1 MKKQAFLIVLLFV
14 LLFMTTLVF
23 GANIQKNRI
32 PADVDWLIH
41 FDMNKFKTT
50 SLFELLEKNEKDF
63 KFRRKSDDLQRKFK
77 IDIYNDIDCITVFGK
92 GGDEDNTAV
101 FISGNIDQKH
111 LRSLLDFADDHEEET
126 YGQFTIHRWDGD
138 EAGVFVDDHTILISG
153 SQTTIKDTLDVISGK
168 KQNISS
174 APIMSYFK
182 DISGDSFIAAVIED
196 ISSLM
201 KGSGPRIL
209 KQSGRAFFTAWEKAQ
224 NINLKL
230 SLDVGSKE
238 VAENMQQ
245 VIKGMIAMANLYENE
260 TLKELKLQDAIKIFQ
275 KDNTIQMELTYPV
288 EDLRSKALEKKMKDL
303 FQMSSLIY

>member
-23 GANIQKNRI
+23 GANIQKDLI

-41 FDMNKFKTT
+41 FDMDKFKTT
-50 SLFELLEKNEKDF
+50 NLFELLEKNERDF
-63 KFRRKSDDLQRKFK
+63 KFRKKSNDLQRKFK
-77 IDIYNDIDCITVFGK
+77 IDIYKDIDSITVFGK

-101 FISGNIDQKH
+101 LISGNIDQKH
-111 LRSLLDFADDHEEET
+111 LRSLLDFADDHVEEA
-126 YGQFTIHRWDGD
+126 YGKFTIHRWDDD

-174 APIMSYFK
+174 APIMAYFK

-209 KQSGRAFFTAWEKAQ
+209 KQSGRAFFTAWEKAK
-224 NINLKL
+224 NLNLKL

-260 TLKELKLQDAIKIFQ
+260 TLKDLKLQEAIKIFQ

-288 EDLRSKALEKKMKDL
+288 EELRSKALERKMKDL
-303 FQMSSLIY
+303 FQMSALIH